1 MAQVSHLSVSGSSM
15 VSSAKSEKIEAVK
28 SHMQDPRVRKHIF
41 YFLGLTVLSFLPM
54 IFAAIALSFS
64 TPSTGA
70 KVAVYLTTL
79 AIAFVSIGYS
89 AYVTRKKIMIMLG
102 MRNESRVSIAE
113 VNIVST
119 VTEAFAP
126 EQRQYADNSVYEHG
140 EQVVSPTLASQ
151 SYSPYGKEQQFPQ
164 QPYPGQGAGP
174 YPQVRRSVRSPAPTT
189 PLPNLP
195 PYPPP
200 TMPTEMPHRENYRN
214 NDWNRDAESD
224 YEYNDDTH
232 LHSFQ
237 TVTVGPSGANN
248 QNAYYNENN
257 TQRSQPHNGIAPQ
270 PPQLPML
277 VTADQLTMSH
287 QSISRSGM
295 NTASTSIDN
304 LVVGMLESFHEGER
318 QSTYVNSNS
327 NRNSSRFSSN
337 FSNRFSRPPPPIKTS
352 SSSESVSYAALH
364 RDSGFKLANV
374 ASQPDSPLSG
384 NYTES
389 RDIIA
394 NNLPQPPKANQ
405 AVRRSAIVDFM
416 RKEDAKR
423 KLLASDDDD
432 FIDNDSDDGA
442 GDQATDNWKP
452 TSANLDN
459 LAAQLAKVLINPD
472 APTVTLHE
480 LQNNGAPASTKYK
493 EEVDVVYLGSAEA
506 SPRHA
511 EQITTPPAHNK
522 ATVISRLAAVSST
535 NSFEEPYSR
544 GSTTTLD
551 GGETTRTQSLSFTP
565 SATPALV
572 NTVAEIPV
580 PPPLPQGSLPALPPP
595 PTKALPPPPEHAPPP
610 PPSNALPPPPL
621 SALPPPP
628 PLLPPSLPAQ
638 APLQSQPP
646 PPPPLP
652 THPF

>member
-1 MAQVSHLSVSGSSM
+1 
-15 VSSAKSEKIEAVK
+15 
-28 SHMQDPRVRKHIF
+28 
-41 YFLGLTVLSFLPM
+41 M

-64 TPSTGA
+64 TPTAGA

-79 AIAFVSIGYS
+79 TVAFVSIGYS
-89 AYVTRKKIMIMLG
+89 AYVTRKKILIMLG

-113 VNIVST
+113 VNIVGT
-119 VTEAFAP
+119 AAEAFAP
-126 EQRQYADNSVYEHG
+126 EQRQYADNSVYEH

-174 YPQVRRSVRSPAPTT
+174 YPQMRRPTRSPAPTT
-189 PLPNLP
+189 PLPHLP

-200 TMPTEMPHRENYRN
+200 TMPTEMPNHGNYRN
-214 NDWNRDAESD
+214 SDWNRDAESD

-237 TVTVGPSGANN
+237 TVTVAPSSANN
-248 QNAYYNENN
+248 QNAYYNASNA
-257 TQRSQPHNGIAPQ
+257 QYSQPHNGIAPH

-277 VTADQLTMSH
+277 VTAEQLTMSQ
-287 QSISRSGM
+287 QSINRDNFRSGM

-318 QSTYVNSNS
+318 QSVYVNS
-327 NRNSSRFSSN
+327 NRNSSRFS
-337 FSNRFSRPPPPIKTS
+337 NRLSRPPLPVKAS
-352 SSSESVSYAALH
+352 SSSESINYTALH

-384 NYTES
+384 NFTES
-389 RDIIA
+389 RDIVA
-394 NNLPQPPKANQ
+394 NNLPQPPKADQ
-405 AVRRSAIVDFM
+405 AAVRRSAIVDFM

-442 GDQATDNWKP
+442 GDQATDDWKP

-459 LAAQLAKVLINPD
+459 LAAQLAKVLTNPD

-480 LQNNGAPASTKYK
+480 LQNKGVHANTKDK

-506 SPRHA
+506 SPRRA
-511 EQITTPPAHNK
+511 EQITTPPAYNK
-522 ATVISRLAAVSST
+522 ATVISRLGAGSST
-535 NSFEEPYSR
+535 NSFGESCSR

-551 GGETTRTQSLSFTP
+551 GGETTRTQSLSITP
-565 SATPALV
+565 SVTPALV
-572 NTVAEIPV
+572 NTVAAIPA
-580 PPPLPQGSLPALPPP
+580 PPPLPQGLSPALPPP
-595 PTKALPPPPEHAPPP
+595 PTKALPPPPAHAPPP
-610 PPSNALPPPPL
+610 PPSNTLPPPPL

-638 APLQSQPP
+638 TSLQSHPPP